1 MTAVIDLVDATVANA
16 GPKMGRL
23 GELVRAGGDVPAGFV
38 IASSVCSEDLLRE
51 DIRTEIAAAYHRL
64 SDDGSAPV
72 VVRSSAT
79 DEDGSGA
86 SFAGVY
92 NSYLGLVGVEEII
105 PAVQA
110 CCSALHSERAAG
122 YRERIGGESAADPAT
137 ASSPSMAVGVM
148 LMVAAKSSGVAF
160 TVDPVT
166 GRDDR
171 FVIEATWGFGEPVVQ
186 GVVTPDR
193 IEVGAEDGRILR
205 YEPGEKKVALMYSEG
220 RMTRVELK
228 RTKARTPALTPEEVE
243 VLYARLRAVAELAG
257 HPVDCEWVIDESG
270 HAWIVQWRA
279 VTALP
284 DNEDPEWDPAEY
296 AARYAFRSG

>member
-1 MTAVIDLVDATVANA
+1 MTAVIDLADATIENA

-23 GELVRAGGDVPAGFV
+23 GELIRAGVDVPGGFV
-38 IASSVCSEDLLRE
+38 IASDACSADLLRE
-51 DIRTEIAAAYHRL
+51 DLRGDIVAAYRQL
-64 SDDGSAPV
+64 SDDGAHPV

-86 SFAGVY
+86 SFAGIY
-92 NSYLGLVGVEEII
+92 NSYLGLVGVEEVI

-110 CCSALHSERAAG
+110 CCSALHSERAVG
-122 YRERIGGESAADPAT
+122 YRERMGGEGNA
-137 ASSPSMAVGVM
+137 SMAVGVM
-148 LMVAAKSSGVAF
+148 LMVAAKASGVAF
-160 TVDPVT
+160 TVDPVS

-193 IEVGAEDGRILR
+193 IEVAADDGRILR
-205 YEPGEKKVALMYSEG
+205 YEPGDKKVALMYQGG

-228 RTKARTPALTPEEVE
+228 RSQARTPALTPEEVD
-243 VLYARLRAVAELAG
+243 VLYERLCAVARMAG

-284 DNEDPEWDPAEY
+284 DNDEPEWDPAEY

>member
-1 MTAVIDLVDATVANA
+1 MTAVIDLADATIDNA

-23 GELVRAGGDVPAGFV
+23 GELIRAGVEVPAGFV
-38 IASSVCSEDLLRE
+38 IASDACSADLLRE
-51 DIRTEIAAAYHRL
+51 DLRGEISAAYRRL
-64 SDDGSAPV
+64 SSDGAAPV

-86 SFAGVY
+86 SFAGIY
-92 NSYLGLVGVEEII
+92 NSYLGLVGIEEVI

-110 CCSALHSERAAG
+110 CCSALHSERAEG
-122 YRERIGGESAADPAT
+122 YRERMGGDAT
-137 ASSPSMAVGVM
+137 ASMAVGVM
-148 LMVAAKSSGVAF
+148 LMVPAKSSGVAF
-160 TVDPVT
+160 TVDPVS

-193 IEVGAEDGRILR
+193 IEIGAEDGRILR
-205 YEPGEKKVALMYSEG
+205 YEPGEKKVALIYQGG

-228 RTKARTPALTPEEVE
+228 RSRARTPALTPDEVE
-243 VLYARLRAVAELAG
+243 VLYQRLCAVAEMAG
-257 HPVDCEWVIDESG
+257 YPVDCEWVIDESG

-284 DNEDPEWDPAEY
+284 DNDEPEWDPAEY

>member
-1 MTAVIDLVDATVANA
+1 MTAVIDLADATIANA

-23 GELVRAGGDVPAGFV
+23 GELIRAGVDVPGGFV
-38 IASSVCSEDLLRE
+38 IASQACSGGLLRE
-51 DIRTEIAAAYHRL
+51 DLRADIVAAYRRL
-64 SDDGSAPV
+64 SADGTAPV

-86 SFAGVY
+86 SFAGIY
-92 NSYLGLVGVEEII
+92 NSYLGLVGVEEVI

-110 CCSALHSERAAG
+110 CCSALHSERAVG
-122 YRERIGGESAADPAT
+122 YRERMGD
-137 ASSPSMAVGVM
+137 SSTQASMAVGVM
-148 LMVAAKSSGVAF
+148 LMVPAKSSGVAF
-160 TVDPVT
+160 TVDPVS

-205 YEPGEKKVALMYSEG
+205 YEPGDKKVALMYSGG

-228 RTKARTPALTPEEVE
+228 RSQARTPALTPDEVE
-243 VLYARLRAVAELAG
+243 VLYGRLCAVAEMAG

-284 DNEDPEWDPAEY
+284 DNDEPEWDPAEY